1 MKRLIVR
8 VGTLGTVV
16 VLGLI
21 AIAQAQRGCDA
32 PTPPQQLA
40 AGDASPLRHGA
51 TASSEANP
59 LRASGERSAVP
70 DSGPAIE
77 LTGLEE
83 EGVSVASDPPDSSAM
98 AAPPDPFRRAIL
110 REPKTADAARP
121 ADRYQPLPSADPPAM
136 SMTGD
141 DGGGLDNP
149 GNAEPPG
156 EPTDLAEP
164 RNEPRLLVSA
174 EDSSVSPADNDR
186 YSPLRPNRLP
196 SDEPDRFDAGPL
208 EPPMRLASPES
219 FDQDNTFGG
228 HDSFP
233 TADRSTTDTPSPSL
247 GEGTARPGSK
257 QLEGP
262 QSPRVTVEKTAP
274 AEIQVGKP
282 ATFTIRVRNSGSVPA
297 ADVEVHDRVPKGT
310 RLLGT
315 TPRAS
320 RGAEGELVWSLGTMA
335 PGQEATCE
343 VQLMPTDEGEVG
355 SVATVHFRAEASV
368 RTLVTRP
375 QLVLKTAAPR
385 EVLIGENLT
394 LEIEISN
401 PGSGAATGVVLAEQ
415 VPPGL
420 SHAAGSDLEY
430 EIGDLPP
437 GASRRLELTLTA
449 EKPGPITNMLVAQ
462 GDGSLKAEDRL
473 DLQVVAPELEIALD
487 GPKRRY
493 LEREATYQLLVHNP
507 GTAPARDVELVAYL
521 PEGMQFVRANNA
533 GQYEASDRAIRWRLE
548 ELPINETGAVELT
561 AVPIEAGQQNIR
573 LCGTADRGLRD
584 EKEHPVLVEG
594 IAAIMFTAADLNDP
608 LEIGGQTNYEIRV
621 VNQGTK
627 ASTNVQLVVDFP
639 PELQPVAA
647 EGPTR
652 NALQG
657 NRVVFDTLARLAP
670 KADTTYR
677 VRAKGVRPGDL
688 RVRFQL
694 LTDEMQSPVVKEEST
709 RVYSDE

>member
-8 VGTLGTVV
+8 VGALGTVV

-32 PTPPQQLA
+32 PNPPRQLA
-40 AGDASPLRHGA
+40 AADASPLRHGA
-51 TASSEANP
+51 TASDEANP
-59 LRASGERSAVP
+59 LRLSGERSVEP
-70 DSGPAIE
+70 DSGPAIK

-98 AAPPDPFRRAIL
+98 GAPPDPFRGAIL
-110 REPKTADAARP
+110 REPATAEAAP
-121 ADRYQPLPSADPPAM
+121 PTDRYEPLPSADPPAM
-136 SMTGD
+136 RMAAD
-141 DGGGLDNP
+141 ADVGLDDP
-149 GNAEPPG
+149 REAEPPG
-156 EPTDLAEP
+156 GPTVPAEP
-164 RNEPRLLVSA
+164 RNQPRLLVSA
-174 EDSSVSPADNDR
+174 EDSAVRPADDDR

-196 SDEPDRFDAGPL
+196 GDEPDRFDAGSL
-208 EPPMRLASPES
+208 EPPARLTPPES
-219 FDQDNTFGG
+219 FDDDTFGG
-228 HDSFP
+228 QDSFP

-262 QSPRVTVEKTAP
+262 QSPQVTVEKTAP

-297 ADVEVHDRVPKGT
+297 ADVEVHDRVPRGT

-320 RGAEGELVWSLGTMA
+320 RGAEGDLVWSLGTME
-335 PGQEATCE
+335 PGQETTCE

-368 RTLVTRP
+368 RTRVTRP

-385 EVLIGENLT
+385 QVLIGEKLT

-420 SHAAGSDLEY
+420 SHAAGGDLEY
-430 EIGDLPP
+430 EVGDLPP
-437 GASRRLELTLTA
+437 GASRRLELTMTA
-449 EKPGPITNMLVAQ
+449 EKAGPITNVLVAQ

-473 DLQVVAPELEIALD
+473 DLQVVAPELEIALE
-487 GPKRRY
+487 GPKKRY

-507 GTAPARDVELVAYL
+507 GTAPARGVELVAYL

-573 LCGTADRGLRD
+573 LRGTADRGLRD

-652 NALQG
+652 NSLQG